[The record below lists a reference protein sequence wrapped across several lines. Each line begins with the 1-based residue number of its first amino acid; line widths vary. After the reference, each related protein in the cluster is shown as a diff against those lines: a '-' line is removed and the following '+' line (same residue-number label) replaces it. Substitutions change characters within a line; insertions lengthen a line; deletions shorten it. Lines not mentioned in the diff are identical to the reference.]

1 MLRFETLIY
10 CQLIGILL
18 LLGTYELKLLNGGS
32 LSGDPEFDHFM
43 DIIKYNNSDTGI
55 QIYIQ
60 ILVGLSVL
68 LSFWRLVSSRSIID
82 LITIFV
88 SVPFAVW
95 YWTELLPL
103 ERLFSLGSPHEL
115 FYKLLG
121 HHIVFGLFVW
131 TLFSLSLLSSQLNYV
146 WEPVEL
152 LIINVIAG
160 LVVLDFTYDLP
171 LLLLP
176 LKASLTLQYGHVTN
190 GIGTAL
196 LEIIVPGLLAVLLI
210 FLLYRIYQRSIVDL
224 LLLALFVSGGYIFV
238 TQILPL
244 EEALYRTGPSR
255 TKQYNVGTAHAI
267 TLCMLIFYN
276 SFKITLYHGLL
287 YKLSR
292 LPPPVPQ
299 VSAEKTSKHSS
310 SIDAKAKKHEHAS
323 DKSKKNPPKVNSPQ

>member
-1 MLRFETLIY
+1 MLRFETLLY

-18 LLGTYELKLLNGGS
+18 LLGTYELKLLNGPS

-43 DIIKYNNSDTGI
+43 DLVKYNNSDTGI

-68 LSFWRLVSSRSIID
+68 LSFWRLVSTRSITD

-95 YWTELLPL
+95 YYTELLPL
-103 ERLFSLGSPHEL
+103 ERLFYLGSSPHEL

-121 HHIVFGLFVW
+121 NHIIFGLFVW

-152 LIINVIAG
+152 LIVNVIGG
-160 LVVLDFTYDLP
+160 LVILDFTVDLP
-171 LLLLP
+171 ILLAP

-196 LEIIVPGLLAVLLI
+196 LEIIVPGLLAALLI
-210 FLLYRIYQRSIVDL
+210 FLLYRIYQRSLVDL
-224 LLLALFVSGGYIFV
+224 FLLALFVSGGYIFV
-238 TQILPL
+238 SQILPL

-255 TKQYNVGTAHAI
+255 TKQYSVATAHAV
-267 TLCMLIFYN
+267 TLCLIIFYN
-276 SFKITLYHGLL
+276 SFKITLYYGLL
-287 YKLSR
+287 YHLSR
-292 LPPPVPQ
+292 LPPPVPH
-299 VSAEKTSKHSS
+299 VSAGHTSKH
-310 SIDAKAKKHEHAS
+310 DAKAKKHEQV